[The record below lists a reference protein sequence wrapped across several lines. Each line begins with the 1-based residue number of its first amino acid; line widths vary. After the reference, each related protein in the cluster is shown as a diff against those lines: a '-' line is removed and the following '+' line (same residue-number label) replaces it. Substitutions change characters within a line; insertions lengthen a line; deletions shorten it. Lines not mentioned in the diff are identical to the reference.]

1 VLNEP
6 IQQGNNQ
13 SINSYHIKMILIF
26 SYCNEETHSDK
37 SMSQGQ
43 VVSLTNRPEELSKE
57 ADLTEWSIQALH
69 EQSQVFKNSIFKQ
82 IENGDREIFLTK

>member
-1 VLNEP
+1 
-6 IQQGNNQ
+6 
-13 SINSYHIKMILIF
+13 
-26 SYCNEETHSDK
+26 
-37 SMSQGQ
+37 MSQGQ